1 MTQPDVS
8 RVIAVDGKWRLFRQ
22 AGVGHPPLWL
32 SPGSTYVKPQPSG
45 RWHVEGEGYAQY
57 LAPDE
62 DAAWAEHVR
71 RHGVRTEDE
80 RCHFLLRLWRMR
92 VVEQRIA
99 DLSTFDRIEESGLD
113 PARFVDDD
121 HTYCQHLAFTLRGS
135 GFRGVLAPSAAH
147 PGAVNFTLFGS
158 RRECKMGEPNPRL
171 DHYVPCKP
179 IADRTVP
186 PPHVLDITRYR
197 GEPHLGLVEW
207 EAGKRAKAA

>member
-1 MTQPDVS
+1 MQSDVS
-8 RVIAVDGKWRLFRQ
+8 RVIAVDGEWTLVRQ

-32 SPGSTYVKPQPSG
+32 SSRSAHSKPQPSG

-57 LAPDE
+57 LAPHE
-62 DAAWAEHVR
+62 DASWAEHVR
-71 RHGVRTEDE
+71 RSGVRTEDE
-80 RCHFLLRLWRMR
+80 RRHFLLRLWRMR
-92 VVEQRIA
+92 VTERRIA
-99 DLSTFDRIEESGLD
+99 DLSTFDRIEESGLE

-121 HTYCQHLAFTLRGS
+121 HAYCRHLAAALGDS

-158 RRECKMGEPNPRL
+158 RRECKMGEQSPRP
-171 DHYVPCKP
+171 DHYIPCQL
-179 IADRTVP
+179 IADRAVP

-197 GEPHLGLVEW
+197 GEPHLGLYEW